1 MNEIEFTLKAIE
13 LLEAINN
20 DDLATTIT
28 LVKLLNDNYK
38 YVDGLLG
45 LHELIPLTEIINKT
59 GGQPNESFLYT
70 LNNLEN
76 IQNNEEIKWHLIITR
91 LIIKQ
96 DKEEIKDFILQ
107 YIYNDESTLKN
118 YQIGALVRLC
128 VIIDDYE
135 LLADIRKRVS

>member
-28 LVKLLNDNYK
+28 LVKILNDNYK

-70 LNNLEN
+70 LDNLEN
-76 IQNNEEIKWHLIITR
+76 IQNNEEIKWHLIVTR
-91 LIIKQ
+91 LIVQQ
-96 DKEEIKDFILQ
+96 DREAIKDFILE
-107 YIYNDESTLKN
+107 YLYNNETTLKN

-135 LLADIRKRVS
+135 LLSDVRKRIS